1 MNNKKRENQIGMTNT
16 VNIVYLFLV
25 LVAGPF
31 VIHDSYFDI
40 TVTRYRFFLY
50 ASVLFII
57 MRVLSWIVE
66 SALTKKQNVID
77 ANHKW
82 YKRNEFWAM
91 AFIVANVFAWIVAEE
106 KNEAM
111 LGTDARYM
119 GLLTYVLLLV
129 VYIFLSK
136 NVSLKEVFAQIFL
149 LVVCA
154 VDILGFIQ
162 FFGID
167 IFGLKAKISAKDYYL
182 YYSSFGNINV
192 LSSFVVMAI
201 GVGLVAV
208 LYAKDIKKMILPA
221 VSLGLSAGMLSISA
235 SDSAFLGIGAIAILT
250 IYIAY
255 REKRVDRAFLGFVF
269 FALGRLIVT
278 GVIVLGVT
286 EYKPRRG
293 IMAKLDSIP
302 ASVGLLVIAII
313 LWLLAR
319 RIAWT
324 RKKII
329 QLYVILL
336 LICTGALLAGNYIF
350 ELGIFK
356 FDYKWGNNR
365 GYIWSKSVEAYADA
379 PLTNKLFGY
388 GQGSI
393 NQVVSQPNYDEMLR
407 VTKKIYDNT
416 HNEPL
421 QYLLTTGIMG
431 LVSYLGLCVSTFVK
445 CIKKQK
451 IKPANAMCLVAW
463 VGYFA
468 QALVNINQ
476 PLTTPIF
483 FILMALSVGLI

>member
-1 MNNKKRENQIGMTNT
+1 MNNKKQENQTGMTNT
-16 VNIVYLFLV
+16 VNIIYLFLM

-57 MRVLSWIVE
+57 LRILSCIVE
-66 SALTKKQNVID
+66 SVLTKKQNVVH
-77 ANHKW
+77 AKW

-91 AFIVANVFAWIVAEE
+91 AFLVANIFAWIVAEE

-119 GLLTYVLLLV
+119 GLLTYIMLLV
-129 VYIFLSK
+129 VYICLSK
-136 NVSLKEVFAQIFL
+136 NVSLKDVSAQIFL

-154 VDILGFIQ
+154 VDVLGFLQ

-182 YYSSFGNINV
+182 YYSVFGNINV
-192 LSSFVVMAI
+192 LSSFVVMGI
-201 GVGLVAV
+201 GAGLAAV
-208 LYAKDIKKMILPA
+208 LYAKDRKKLIIPA

-235 SDSAFLGIGAIAILT
+235 SDSAFLGIGAIALLT

-255 REKRVDRAFLGFVF
+255 REKRVDRAFLGFVI
-269 FALGRLIVT
+269 FALGRLVVT
-278 GVIVLGVT
+278 AAIALGVT
-286 EYKPRRG
+286 EYKPRKG
-293 IMAKLDSIP
+293 IMARLDGVPVSI
-302 ASVGLLVIAII
+302 GLLIIAIF

-324 RKKII
+324 GRRII

-350 ELGIFK
+350 ELGLFK

-393 NQVVSQPNYDEMLR
+393 NQVVSQPNYDEMLA
-407 VTKKIYDNT
+407 VTKKVYDNT

-421 QYLLTTGIMG
+421 QYLLTTGLMG
-431 LVSYLGLCVSTFVK
+431 LISYLGLCVTTFLK
-445 CIKKQK
+445 CIREEK

-463 VGYFA
+463 TGYFA